1 MPDSFEEHVAL
12 MFDLL
17 ALAYQADLTR
27 VFTFMM
33 AREVSQRTYP
43 QIGVTEPHHTISHH
57 GNSPA
62 AIAGHAK
69 LNAYH
74 VGMFAKF
81 LERLRRRRTATAR
94 CSITRCS
101 STAAA

>member
-1 MPDSFEEHVAL
+1 MPESYEEHVAL

-43 QIGVTEPHHTISHH
+43 NLGVTEPHHSISHH
-57 GNSPA
+57 GNR
-62 AIAGHAK
+62 AG
-69 LNAYH
+69 
-74 VGMFAKF
+74 GD
-81 LERLRRRRTATAR
+81 RRRTR
-94 CSITRCS
+94 R
-101 STAAA
+101 